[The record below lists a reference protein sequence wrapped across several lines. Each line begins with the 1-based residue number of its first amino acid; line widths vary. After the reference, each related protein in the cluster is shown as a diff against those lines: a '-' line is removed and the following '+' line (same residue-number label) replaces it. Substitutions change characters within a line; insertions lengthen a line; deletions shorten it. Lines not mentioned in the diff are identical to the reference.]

1 MKLLMET
8 NQRTSNLSTKETI
21 KMILL
26 RIPVFLDLEDMLLE
40 PELTPKLARVHH
52 HKKIGEYVVT

>member
-1 MKLLMET
+1 MET
-8 NQRTSNLSTKETI
+8 NQRISNLSTKETI

-40 PELTPKLARVHH
+40 PELTPKLAE
-52 HKKIGEYVVT
+52 EYIIIRRLVNM

>member
-40 PELTPKLARVHH
+40 PELTPKLAE
-52 HKKIGEYVVT
+52 EYIIIRRLVNM